1 MQELSDLRPDAA
13 RDRHWRSAPWPSS
26 CSACSSRI
34 ATPGADYV
42 SGWLAVIVLV
52 VAAGLVVYRGDAREV
67 LFEGAFISD
76 AFSRFSKLL
85 VLAGAALVLVMSFDS
100 LARAKLL
107 TAEFCVLTLLAVT
120 GMLLMVS
127 AGNLIALF
135 LGLELQSLALYV
147 IAAID
152 RNQVRS
158 SEAGLK
164 YFVLGSLS
172 SGMLLYGAS
181 LIYGFTGS
189 IDLAVIATVA
199 QGQPAAQNIGLIV
212 GLVFL
217 LVGLAFKVG
226 AVPFHM
232 WTPDVYEGAP
242 TPVTAF
248 FAAAP
253 KLAAMA
259 LLVRT
264 LLQGFPGIAAQWQ
277 QIIVFLSIASM
288 LLGAFAA
295 IGQRNIKRLMAY
307 SSIGHIGYAL
317 IGLAANSEAGTQSVL
332 VYLAIY
338 LAMTVGTF
346 ACILSMRTAE
356 GPVEDIDALSGLA
369 KTNLSMA
376 FVLAMLLFSMAGI
389 PAARRLLRQAV
400 RVRRGDQSRP
410 RHARRHRR
418 AGERRRRLLLPAPRQ
433 DHVLRRRQGGV
444 PARRSRGRRRHG
456 AVRRLRAA
464 VRAGAG
470 AARQCGADRG
480 ARAARRH
487 HRCHPM
493 TQSPAGCRRAASLST
508 STRSTAPMRR
518 RCAACWPASA
528 ARMWVI
534 AQRQTAGR
542 GRSGR
547 AWSSQPG
554 NLFAS
559 FITALDCPPA
569 KAGQLSLVAGIAV
582 IDAIRRAG
590 DVPGLRLKWPNDIL
604 VGTAKTGGIL
614 VESTSRPPQPGPI
627 AVIGVGL
634 NLVSAP
640 DDLGR
645 AATFL
650 AQHGLALS
658 PREALCF
665 LAQTMSDWIGIWNN
679 GEGFAPVREA
689 WLARAGSLG
698 EALTVNAAGGPVTG
712 IVCRHRRQR
721 RAAHRRRRRPPAQ
734 LLLRRRFARR
744 ERYRRMIQ
752 QQRSAGRVS
761 GGDELVFL
769 ALGGLGEIGMNAY
782 LYGFGPEDAR
792 RWLMVDCGITFPEGE
807 NDPGIDVILPD
818 VRFIEEHRADL
829 AGIVI
834 THAHEDH
841 IGAVIELWP
850 RLRAPVYA
858 TPFTAGMLKAKLAE
872 YGNSLQ
878 IPIHVVAARFQVRRR
893 PLRRRAVQP
902 GALHPGNERAG
913 HPHAARHRV
922 PHRRLEARP
931 DADHRRAG
939 RCRAPAE
946 ARR

>member
-1 MQELSDLRPDAA
+1 MAFLATTGVILSAAYALYVYRRIIYGALVKPALKNIQDVSYREIGILAPLVALTIFFGLYPAPILDVTAVSVKKLVASYEAAVRPRQAAPRTGARVARSRHRRRRRQHPSRGSAACNELSIYAPMLPEIALA
-13 RDRHWRSAPWPSS
+13 LGAMAILMFGVFQKESA
-26 CSACSSRI
+26 
-34 ATPGADYV
+34 PGADFA
-42 SGWLAVIVLV
+42 SGWLAVVVLV
-52 VAAGLVVYRGDAREV
+52 IAAGLVVYRGDAREV

-76 AFSRFSKLL
+76 AFSRFAKLL

-120 GMLLMVS
+120 GMLLMIS

-152 RNQVRS
+152 RDQVRS

-199 QGQPAAQNIGLIV
+199 QGQTGAQNIGLIV

-356 GPVEDIDALSGLA
+356 GPVEDIDSLAGLA

-389 PAARRLLRQAV
+389 PAARRLLRQVV
-400 RVRRGDQSRP
+400 RVRRGDESRP
-410 RHARRHRR
+410 HHARRHRR
-418 AGERRRRLLLPAPRQ
+418 AGERRRRLLLPARSSRSCSSTRP
-433 DHVLRRRQGGV
+433 RRRSC
-444 PARRSRGRRRHG
+444 PSI
-456 AVRRLRAA
+456 AA
-464 VRAGAG
+464 
-470 AARQCGADRG
+470 
-480 ARAARRH
+480 
-487 HRCHPM
+487 
-493 TQSPAGCRRAASLST
+493 
-508 STRSTAPMRR
+508 
-518 RCAACWPASA
+518 PASS
-528 ARMWVI
+528 W
-534 AQRQTAGR
+534 
-542 GRSGR
+542 
-547 AWSSQPG
+547 
-554 NLFAS
+554 
-559 FITALDCPPA
+559 
-569 KAGQLSLVAGIAV
+569 
-582 IDAIRRAG
+582 
-590 DVPGLRLKWPNDIL
+590 
-604 VGTAKTGGIL
+604 
-614 VESTSRPPQPGPI
+614 
-627 AVIGVGL
+627 
-634 NLVSAP
+634 
-640 DDLGR
+640 
-645 AATFL
+645 
-650 AQHGLALS
+650 
-658 PREALCF
+658 
-665 LAQTMSDWIGIWNN
+665 
-679 GEGFAPVREA
+679 
-689 WLARAGSLG
+689 
-698 EALTVNAAGGPVTG
+698 
-712 IVCRHRRQR
+712 
-721 RAAHRRRRRPPAQ
+721 
-734 LLLRRRFARR
+734 
-744 ERYRRMIQ
+744 
-752 QQRSAGRVS
+752 
-761 GGDELVFL
+761 
-769 ALGGLGEIGMNAY
+769 
-782 LYGFGPEDAR
+782 
-792 RWLMVDCGITFPEGE
+792 
-807 NDPGIDVILPD
+807 
-818 VRFIEEHRADL
+818 
-829 AGIVI
+829 
-834 THAHEDH
+834 
-841 IGAVIELWP
+841 
-850 RLRAPVYA
+850 
-858 TPFTAGMLKAKLAE
+858 
-872 YGNSLQ
+872 
-878 IPIHVVAARFQVRRR
+878 
-893 PLRRRAVQP
+893 
-902 GALHPGNERAG
+902 
-913 HPHAARHRV
+913 
-922 PHRRLEARP
+922 
-931 DADHRRAG
+931 
-939 RCRAPAE
+939 RCRAPSCCCTCWC
-946 ARR
+946 RRRSSMRR